1 LSDALNDALFS
12 NEIQRRPAKPR
23 KKYWREFTKKEAEP
37 PFFASD
43 SLCEGTMGKRYKNEL
58 REFLAIISDGGEKTV
73 LDEALVRKYNLRAGM
88 VSPFSRYPIVSVTKR
103 VRVEIAPRRNVRL
116 RLKSSPRRRL
126 AKRIRPRAKSARRA
140 ARRR

>member
-1 LSDALNDALFS
+1 
-12 NEIQRRPAKPR
+12 
-23 KKYWREFTKKEAEP
+23 
-37 PFFASD
+37 
-43 SLCEGTMGKRYKNEL
+43 MGKRYKNEL

-126 AKRIRPRAKSARRA
+126 AKRIKPRAKAARRA